1 MPLTS
6 SNHYENFPVGSVL
19 LPRDLRA
26 PIAIIYRFARTADD
40 IADEGNATAC
50 ERLGRLNEYQEGLNR
65 IESGKPSEDALF
77 AAVAE
82 IIAEHQLPVQ
92 LFRDLIDAFS
102 QDVIKTRYADFN
114 ELMHYCCRSADPIG
128 RLLLHLFKL
137 ATPTYLAWSD
147 AICSSLQ
154 QINFWQDV
162 AIDWEKRRIYLPQ
175 EDMDAYGVSESHIA
189 NRQADARWQRL
200 MQFQIDRSRA
210 MLKSGAALGGV
221 LPGRMGLEIRA
232 TIAGG
237 ATILNKLEAS
247 GGDVFRHR
255 PMLKLHD
262 WPRILYRALFPS
274 DT

>member
-26 PIAIIYRFARTADD
+26 PIAVIYRFARTADD

-50 ERLGRLNEYQEGLNR
+50 ERLDRLNDYQEGLNR
-65 IESGKPSEDALF
+65 IEIGKPAQEPLF

-82 IIAEHQLPVQ
+82 VIAEYQLPIQ

-102 QDVIKTRYADFN
+102 QDVVKTRYADFN
-114 ELMHYCCRSADPIG
+114 ELMHYCRRSADPIG

-137 ATPTYLAWSD
+137 ATPTNLAWSD

-162 AIDWEKRRIYLPQ
+162 AIDWEKRRIYLPR
-175 EDMDAYGVSESHIA
+175 EDMDEIG
-189 NRQADARWQRL
+189 
-200 MQFQIDRSRA
+200 RA
-210 MLKSGAALGGV
+210 HV
-221 LPGRMGLEIRA
+221 
-232 TIAGG
+232 
-237 ATILNKLEAS
+237 
-247 GGDVFRHR
+247 
-255 PMLKLHD
+255 
-262 WPRILYRALFPS
+262 
-274 DT
+274 

>member
-26 PIAIIYRFARTADD
+26 PIAVIYRFARTADD

-50 ERLGRLNEYQEGLNR
+50 ERLDRLNDYQEGLNR
-65 IESGKPSEDALF
+65 IEIGKPAQEPLF

-82 IIAEHQLPVQ
+82 VIAEYQLPIQ

-102 QDVIKTRYADFN
+102 QDVVKTRYADFN
-114 ELMHYCCRSADPIG
+114 ELMHYCRRSADPIG

-137 ATPTYLAWSD
+137 ATPTNLAWSD

-162 AIDWEKRRIYLPQ
+162 AIDWEKRRIYLPR

-210 MLKSGAALGGV
+210 MLKFGAALGRV

-232 TIAGG
+232 TITGG
-237 ATILNKLEAS
+237 AIILNKLEAS
-247 GGDVFRHR
+247 DGDVFRHR
-255 PMLKLHD
+255 PLLKLHD
-262 WPRILYRALFPS
+262 WPLILYRALFPS